1 MNILVSACLLGVN
14 CRYSGKGELCQELQK
29 LMKEHHLIP
38 VCPAQ
43 LGGLATPRTP
53 AERVKDRVVTQM
65 GEDVTAQYEKGAR
78 ETAGLAELFGC
89 RCAVLKERS
98 PSCGNGRIY
107 DGTFSRQ
114 LVSGDGTAAALLKER
129 GVRIFGET
137 EIEKL
142 KQYLEGTGS

>member
-14 CRYSGKGELCQELQK
+14 CRYSGKGELRQELQK
-29 LMKEHHLIP
+29 RMKDHHLL
-38 VCPAQ
+38 PAHPEQ